1 MKSLEKVLK
10 VASEIIGSKI
20 LIAKDLTKSYPPNIT
35 AVNHISLAVDKG
47 EFLFITGESGAGKT
61 TLIRLLSKQ
70 EEPDS
75 GKLFIAGKDITLL
88 PKSQGYKVRREV
100 GVVFQ
105 DFKLIDYKT
114 VFENV
119 SFALEMLGYPDY
131 FINRRTSEVLD
142 LVRLKEKIKLFP
154 RELSGG
160 EQQRVAI
167 ARAIVNNPII
177 LFADEPTGNLDW
189 KTSFELMALFME
201 INQKG
206 STIVMA
212 THNEDIVKKLKKRN
226 IVMNKGKKV
235 DEIIY

>member
-1 MKSLEKVLK
+1 MV
-10 VASEIIGSKI
+10 SEISTK
-20 LIAKDLTKSYPPNIT
+20 LLVAKDITKSYPPNVT
-35 AVNHISLAVDKG
+35 AVNHISLSVSRG
-47 EFLFITGESGAGKT
+47 EFLFITGKSGAGKT

-75 GKLFIAGKDITLL
+75 GKLFIAGKDITAI
-88 PKSQGYKVRREV
+88 PRSKGYFVRREL

-119 SFALEMLGYPDY
+119 SFALEMLGYPDSY
-131 FINRRTSEVLD
+131 IKEKTYEVLS
-142 LVRLKEKIKLFP
+142 VVGLKDKIKLFP
-154 RELSGG
+154 KELSGG
-160 EQQRVAI
+160 EQQRVAV

-189 KTSFELMALFME
+189 KTSFELMDLFMA
-201 INQKG
+201 INKKG

-212 THNEDIVKKLKKRN
+212 THNEDIVKKLNKRN
-226 IVMNKGKKV
+226 LVIEKGKKV
-235 DEIIY
+235 DEIFY

>member
-1 MKSLEKVLK
+1 M
-10 VASEIIGSKI
+10 ASEIIGSKI

-189 KTSFELMALFME
+189 KTSFELMDLFME

>member
-1 MKSLEKVLK
+1 M
-10 VASEIIGSKI
+10 ASEIIGSKI

>member
-1 MKSLEKVLK
+1 MV
-10 VASEIIGSKI
+10 SEISSKI

-35 AVNHISLAVDKG
+35 AVNHISLSVDRC
-47 EFLFITGESGAGKT
+47 EFLFIIGESGAGKT

-75 GKLFIAGKDITLL
+75 GELFIGRKEITSISA
-88 PKSQGYKVRREV
+88 SQGYKVRREL

-119 SFALEMLGYPDY
+119 SFALEMLGYPDKY
-131 FINRRTSEVLD
+131 IKGKTMETLN
-142 LVRLKEKIKLFP
+142 LVGLKEKAKLFP
-154 RELSGG
+154 KELSGG
-160 EQQRVAI
+160 EQQRVAV
-167 ARAIVNNPII
+167 ARAIVNDPLI

-189 KTSFELMALFME
+189 KTSFELMDIFLK
-201 INQKG
+201 INKKG

-212 THNEDIVKKLKKRN
+212 THNEDIVKKLKKRT
-226 IVMNKGKKV
+226 IVIDKGRKI
-235 DEIIY
+235 DEITY

>member
-1 MKSLEKVLK
+1 MV
-10 VASEIIGSKI
+10 SEISTK
-20 LIAKDLTKSYPPNIT
+20 LLVAKDITKSYPPNVT
-35 AVNHISLAVDKG
+35 AVNHISLSVDRG
-47 EFLFITGESGAGKT
+47 EFLFITGKSGAGKT

-75 GKLFIAGKDITLL
+75 GKLFIAGKDITSI
-88 PKSQGYKVRREV
+88 PKSKGYVVRREL

-119 SFALEMLGYPDY
+119 SFALEMLGYPNSY
-131 FINRRTSEVLD
+131 INEKTYEVLS
-142 LVRLKEKIKLFP
+142 VVGLKDKMKLFP
-154 RELSGG
+154 KELSGG

-189 KTSFELMALFME
+189 KTSFELMDLFLA
-201 INQKG
+201 INKRG

-226 IVMNKGKKV
+226 LVMDKGKKV
-235 DEIIY
+235 DEIFY

>member
-1 MKSLEKVLK
+1 MRLLGRVLK
-10 VASEIIGSKI
+10 VVSEISTK
-20 LIAKDLTKSYPPNIT
+20 LLVAKDITKSYPPNVT
-35 AVNHISLAVDKG
+35 AVNHISLSVGRGD
-47 EFLFITGESGAGKT
+47 FLFITGKSGAGKT

-75 GKLFIAGKDITLL
+75 GKLFIAGKDITAI
-88 PKSQGYKVRREV
+88 PKSKGYLVRREL

-119 SFALEMLGYPDY
+119 SFALEMLGYPDSY
-131 FINRRTSEVLD
+131 ISKKTYEVLSIVGLKD
-142 LVRLKEKIKLFP
+142 KVRLFP
-154 RELSGG
+154 KELSGG

-167 ARAIVNNPII
+167 ARAVVNNPII

-189 KTSFELMALFME
+189 KTSFELMDLFMA
-201 INQKG
+201 INKIG

-226 IVMNKGKKV
+226 LVIEKGKKV
-235 DEIIY
+235 DEIFY

>member
-1 MKSLEKVLK
+1 MRSLGRVLK
-10 VASEIIGSKI
+10 VISDINTKL
-20 LIAKDLTKSYPPNIT
+20 LIAMDIIKSYPPNVT
-35 AVNHISLAVDKG
+35 AVNHISLSVDRG
-47 EFLFITGESGAGKT
+47 EFVFITGKSGAGKT

-70 EEPDS
+70 EEPDN
-75 GKLFIAGKDITLL
+75 GKLFISGKEITTI
-88 PKSQGYKVRREV
+88 PKSKGYLVRREL

-119 SFALEMLGYPDY
+119 SFALEMLGYPDSY
-131 FINRRTSEVLD
+131 ISKKTYEVLN
-142 LVRLKEKIKLFP
+142 VVGLKDKVKLFP
-154 RELSGG
+154 KELSGG

-189 KTSFELMALFME
+189 KTSFELMDLFMA
-201 INQKG
+201 INKIG

-226 IVMNKGKKV
+226 IVMEKGKKI
-235 DEIIY
+235 DEIFY

>member
-1 MKSLEKVLK
+1 V
-10 VASEIIGSKI
+10 VSEISTK
-20 LIAKDLTKSYPPNIT
+20 LLVAKDITKSYPPNVT
-35 AVNHISLAVDKG
+35 AVNHISLSVDRG
-47 EFLFITGESGAGKT
+47 EFLFITGKSGAGKT

-75 GKLFIAGKDITLL
+75 GKLFIAGKDITSI
-88 PKSQGYKVRREV
+88 PKSKGYVVRREL

-119 SFALEMLGYPDY
+119 SFALEMLGYPNSY
-131 FINRRTSEVLD
+131 INEKTYEVLS
-142 LVRLKEKIKLFP
+142 VVGLKDKMKLFP
-154 RELSGG
+154 KELSGG

-189 KTSFELMALFME
+189 KTSFELMDLFLA
-201 INQKG
+201 INKRG

-226 IVMNKGKKV
+226 LVMDKGKKV
-235 DEIIY
+235 DEIFY